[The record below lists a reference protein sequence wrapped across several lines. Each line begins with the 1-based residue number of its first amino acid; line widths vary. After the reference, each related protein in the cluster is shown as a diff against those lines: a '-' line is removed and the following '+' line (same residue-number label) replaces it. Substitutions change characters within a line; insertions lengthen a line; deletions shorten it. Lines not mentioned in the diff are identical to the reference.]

1 MTIDW
6 SILSNPLVVS
16 IGGAI
21 VGWSLTQFTNSKRME
36 HEKEINDMKLKADVV
51 VKSRMEWIE
60 DVRNLSANL
69 IQTYTEMYSTNE
81 KANTILQSVN
91 KMSKENNSLV
101 AEHADES
108 DENKKNTI
116 LIKIKS
122 NLEELRELKN
132 NYEALTNELLKYV
145 GKFSEMKF
153 LFKSYFS
160 EINIDGSINESNKDL
175 LDIMETCASLLSKY
189 CTNPSEV
196 SKEQLQQS
204 LDNFMN
210 KVSNYLKIEW
220 EKVKRIE
227 YLLWGVSR
235 WMTNNYS

>member
-101 AEHADES
+101 AEYADES

-227 YLLWGVSR
+227 
-235 WMTNNYS
+235 